1 MNVVVV
7 EEMGADEIA
16 RVVVAGMG
24 NENGRL
30 AVISLLPK
38 IGDKVIGLVHI
49 SLMLTSLVGASSE
62 DGSGVPNRDVRPE
75 E

>member
-7 EEMGADEIA
+7 EEMGADGIA
-16 RVVVAGMG
+16 RVVAGMG
-24 NENGRL
+24 NENGKL